1 MRERIL
7 IIDDDVELCSLLL
20 RCLERE
26 GYEVCAAHTGAAGL
40 NRLDEKE
47 AVLVILDVMLPEMS
61 GFAVLSELRKT
72 KSIPV
77 LMLTARD
84 SEKDKVQGLKTGA
97 DDYLTKPFSI
107 NEFMA
112 RVESLIR
119 RFTVLNR
126 ENPCKEKS
134 LIFKGGLL
142 INPVERSVSVQE
154 KEIELTNKEFDLL
167 YFLAKNPGQVFTK
180 KQLYTQIWEED
191 YAFDD
196 GNMMAYISKL
206 RRKIE
211 KKEKETAYIQT
222 IWGVGYRFN
231 KGAVL

>member
-1 MRERIL
+1 MRKRIL

-20 RCLERE
+20 RCLERD
-26 GYEVCAAHTGAAGL
+26 GYEVCAVHTGATGL
-40 NRLDEKE
+40 NRLEEKE
-47 AVLVILDVMLPEMS
+47 ATLVILDVMLPEMS
-61 GFAVLSELRKT
+61 GFDVLTEIRKT
-72 KSIPV
+72 KSTPV

-84 SEKDKVQGLKTGA
+84 SENDKILGLKSGA

-119 RFTVLNR
+119 RYTILNHD
-126 ENPCKEKS
+126 NPCKES
-134 LIFKGGLL
+134 RLAFKGGLL
-142 INPVERSVSVQE
+142 INPVERSVSIQE
-154 KEIELTNKEFDLL
+154 KKIALTNKEFDLL
-167 YFLAKNPGQVFTK
+167 CFLAENPGQVFTK
-180 KQLYTQIWEED
+180 KQLYTQIWQEE

-211 KKEKETAYIQT
+211 KKDQEASYIQT

-231 KGAVL
+231 KEAVL

>member
-84 SEKDKVQGLKTGA
+84 SENDKVQGLKTGA

-154 KEIELTNKEFDLL
+154 KGIELTNKEFDLL
-167 YFLAKNPGQVFTK
+167 YFLAKNPWTGF
-180 KQLYTQIWEED
+180 YE
-191 YAFDD
+191 
-196 GNMMAYISKL
+196 
-206 RRKIE
+206 
-211 KKEKETAYIQT
+211 ETAIHT
-222 IWGVGYRFN
+222 DMAGG
-231 KGAVL
+231 LCL

>member
-47 AVLVILDVMLPEMS
+47 AVLVILDVMLSEMS

-84 SEKDKVQGLKTGA
+84 SENDKVQGLKTGA

-154 KEIELTNKEFDLL
+154 KGIELTNKEFDLL
-167 YFLAKNPGQVFTK
+167 YFLAKNPWTGF
-180 KQLYTQIWEED
+180 YE
-191 YAFDD
+191 
-196 GNMMAYISKL
+196 
-206 RRKIE
+206 
-211 KKEKETAYIQT
+211 ETAIHT
-222 IWGVGYRFN
+222 DMAGG
-231 KGAVL
+231 LCL

>member
-180 KQLYTQIWEED
+180 KQLYTQIWQED

-206 RRKIE
+206 RRKI
-211 KKEKETAYIQT
+211 
-222 IWGVGYRFN
+222 
-231 KGAVL
+231 

>member
-1 MRERIL
+1 MCRRIL

-20 RCLERE
+20 RCLEQE
-26 GYEVCAAHTGAAGL
+26 GYEVCVAHTGAAGL
-40 NRLDEKE
+40 NRLEEKE
-47 AVLVILDVMLPEMS
+47 LILVILDVMLPEMS

-72 KSIPV
+72 RSTPV

-84 SEKDKVQGLKTGA
+84 SENDKILGLKTGA

-119 RFTVLNR
+119 RYTVLNH
-126 ENPCKEKS
+126 ENKEKS
-134 LIFKGGLL
+134 LAFKGGLL
-142 INPVERSVSVQE
+142 IDPAERNVSIQE
-154 KEIELTNKEFDLL
+154 KQVELTNKEFDLL
-167 YFLAKNPGQVFTK
+167 CFLAENPGRVFTK
-180 KQLYTQIWEED
+180 KQLYTQIWQEE

-211 KKEKETAYIQT
+211 KKGQEPAYIQT

-231 KGAVL
+231 KEAVL

>member
-1 MRERIL
+1 MRKRIL
-7 IIDDDVELCSLLL
+7 IIDDDLELCSLLL
-20 RCLERE
+20 RCLERD
-26 GYEVCAAHTGAAGL
+26 GYEVYAVHTGATGL
-40 NRLDEKE
+40 NRLEEKE
-47 AVLVILDVMLPEMS
+47 ATLVILDVMLPEMS
-61 GFAVLSELRKT
+61 GFDVLTEIRKT
-72 KSIPV
+72 KSTPV

-84 SEKDKVQGLKTGA
+84 SENDKILGLKSGA

-119 RFTVLNR
+119 RYTILNHD
-126 ENPCKEKS
+126 NPCKES
-134 LIFKGGLL
+134 RLAFKGGLL
-142 INPVERSVSVQE
+142 INPVERSVSIQE
-154 KEIELTNKEFDLL
+154 KKIALTNKEFDLL
-167 YFLAKNPGQVFTK
+167 CFLAENPGQVFTK
-180 KQLYTQIWEED
+180 KQLYIQIWQEE

-211 KKEKETAYIQT
+211 KKDQETSYIQT

-231 KGAVL
+231 KEAVL